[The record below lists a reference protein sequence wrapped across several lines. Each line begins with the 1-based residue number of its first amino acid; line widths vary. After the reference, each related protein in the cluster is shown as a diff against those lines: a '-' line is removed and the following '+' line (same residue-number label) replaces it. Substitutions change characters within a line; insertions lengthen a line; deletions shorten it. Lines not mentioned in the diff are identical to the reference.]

1 MRASA
6 YQPKFALVGAGAVV
20 RSLIGRMHSRAH
32 TLGPV
37 AAVSLRV
44 ASRIANSLH
53 AGTAVGSPKEID
65 GTRVVLFHAPPEQAL
80 VLVDFLSDAAI
91 RWRGKSLI
99 LCDSELPLTAIRM
112 LQQSGAA
119 IASVK
124 SLPAINSAVI
134 EGHGEPGATAAARR
148 VVLDAG
154 LLPIQVAPGGGIL
167 LGAAVTLCTGALS
180 PVIERAAVLLRAA
193 GLRDSE
199 AAQLAARMVG
209 QTASDYAHSGK
220 QSWVWHVR
228 PPDPARL
235 AAEVAAAP
243 EGTREFLRQL
253 IIAGLEDLV
262 RHPEVADRLRALLSP
277 GQRVQGAG

>member
-1 MRASA
+1 
-6 YQPKFALVGAGAVV
+6 
-20 RSLIGRMHSRAH
+20 MHSRAH
-32 TLGPV
+32 MLGPV

-53 AGTAVGSPKEID
+53 AGVAVGSPKELD
-65 GTRVVLFHAPPEQAL
+65 GARVVLFRAPPEQAL
-80 VLVDFLSDAAI
+80 ALVGFLGDATI

-99 LCDSELPLTAIRM
+99 LCDSELPLTAVRM
-112 LQQSGAA
+112 LQQRGAA

-134 EGHGEPGATAAARR
+134 EGDGEPRATAAARR

-180 PVIERAAVLLRAA
+180 PVIDRAAILLRAA
-193 GLRDSE
+193 GLRDPE
-199 AAQLAARMVG
+199 AAQLAARMVM
-209 QTASDYAHSGK
+209 QTASSYAHSGK
-220 QSWVWHVR
+220 QSWDWHVR
-228 PPDPARL
+228 PPDPIRL
-235 AAEVAAAP
+235 AGEVAAAP
-243 EGTREFLRQL
+243 AGTRECLRQL

-262 RHPEVADRLRALLSP
+262 RHPEVADRLRALLNL
-277 GQRVQGAG
+277 GQRAQGAG